1 MKNPLDSPNTTHKVY
16 SMCRYYVYILA
27 SKRNG
32 TLYTGVTNNLLRRVE
47 QHKKHEFDGFTAE
60 YEVMMLVWYQDFPD
74 ITCAIAMEKRIKRWR
89 RKWKLQMIDSFNPD
103 WRDLSESLVDEG

>member
-1 MKNPLDSPNTTHKVY
+1 
-16 SMCRYYVYILA
+16 MCRYYVYILA

-47 QHKKHEFDGFTAE
+47 QHQKHEFDGFTVK

-74 ITCAIAMEKRIKRWR
+74 IKSAIAMEKRIKRWR

-103 WRDLSESLVDEG
+103 WRDLSAPLVDEG